1 MLAKFSGVESD
12 RIVSKFRKRKR
23 DVTLLLYWIFILFF
37 LVSLCR
43 EVRPL
48 NEIWLLYC
56 HWCTIIILTET
67 SKQQSYEQN
76 IYRAEIFFLKYAKWA
91 MNVKVEY
98 LTSTIDGILV
108 EMNVHQPSSDI

>member
-1 MLAKFSGVESD
+1 MGSYLSLENENVTSRSFSIE
-12 RIVSKFRKRKR
+12 F
-23 DVTLLLYWIFILFF
+23 LFYFF

-56 HWCTIIILTET
+56 HWCTIIILTEI

-76 IYRAEIFFLKYAKWA
+76 IYRAEIFFLKYAK
-91 MNVKVEY
+91 
-98 LTSTIDGILV
+98 
-108 EMNVHQPSSDI
+108 